1 MIWALIIIAAFI
13 LDRLSKVW
21 VMDSLVSQPITVIN
35 NFFYLRHLQNKGAAF
50 SIFRGKTLFLV
61 ILTFIIIIALVYFL
75 VKHKVNFLRICL
87 SLIIGGALGNFFDR
101 IFNDSS
107 VIDFIE
113 FHFGTY
119 VFPTFNI
126 ADCFVVVGT
135 ILLAIYAIFIYK
147 DNSETGEK

>member
-101 IFNDSS
+101 IFNDGS

-135 ILLAIYAIFIYK
+135 ILLAIYVIFIYK